1 MGVSLF
7 PRHTFKGCVAMQRLT
22 VGALGCLTLI
32 LVAGCSS
39 GPRLMDADE
48 VIKFKRDGADDSA
61 LLALVQDPALAF
73 NLSQPDFDRLSKA
86 GINEAVIGEL
96 RWRTEEYRRSNQP
109 RAEPHKHDDKQPAS
123 GGHQH

>member
-1 MGVSLF
+1 
-7 PRHTFKGCVAMQRLT
+7 MQRLNG
-22 VGALGCLTLI
+22 GAIWCLTLMF
-32 LVAGCSS
+32 VAGCSS
-39 GPRLMDADE
+39 GPRLMDAAA

-73 NLSQPDFDRLSKA
+73 NLSQLDFDRLSKA

-109 RAEPHKHDDKQPAS
+109 PAEPHKHDNKQLAA
-123 GGHQH
+123 GGHRH